1 MGFVVWTA
9 EMDEDS
15 IRAMLPEL
23 KEALPIAHARAFDYA
38 IIDGQITAV
47 IDTGDDPSGTAADVR
62 NCWDGIR
69 YYCSANSTMV
79 DLGSAWTG
87 EGILSVRKK
96 LGVAGIYPDECV
108 WIPSVSNYYS
118 LLSLKDADGAQ
129 LVMSMDKVGAAATVL
144 TGQLGV
150 LFGTPVVP
158 SEFIREDLNASGI
171 HDGVTETK
179 TVLPIIHRPGWKIG
193 RYKNVTVQTDKEIKN
208 DVLLIV
214 TRERADFQAMMP
226 YATQCCAA
234 LGYNIA
240 P

>member
-1 MGFVVWTA
+1 
-9 EMDEDS
+9 
-15 IRAMLPEL
+15 
-23 KEALPIAHARAFDYA
+23 
-38 IIDGQITAV
+38 
-47 IDTGDDPSGTAADVR
+47 
-62 NCWDGIR
+62 
-69 YYCSANSTMV
+69 
-79 DLGSAWTG
+79 
-87 EGILSVRKK
+87 
-96 LGVAGIYPDECV
+96 
-108 WIPSVSNYYS
+108 
-118 LLSLKDADGAQ
+118 
-129 LVMSMDKVGAAATVL
+129 VMSMDKVGAAATVL